1 VARHVAIL
9 EILDN
14 KRRPSGAAHHSTS
27 YVSVCQRELGDTVED
42 RSAAGAAI
50 EKHFTVD
57 EIAELWGLSRD
68 SVIRLFEGEPGTVVV
83 QTPKGNR
90 GRRGYRTLR
99 IPTSVMCRVHR
110 RMSIAA

>member
-1 VARHVAIL
+1 MENRSVAL
-9 EILDN
+9 
-14 KRRPSGAAHHSTS
+14 AAT
-27 YVSVCQRELGDTVED
+27 
-42 RSAAGAAI
+42 

-57 EIAELWGLSRD
+57 EIAELLWGLSRD
-68 SVIRLFEGEPGTVVV
+68 SVIRIFEREPGTVVV

-110 RMSIAA
+110 RMTIAA